1 VHPIAVF
8 DFCNTDHTLV
18 QTGWSAAPVPR
29 SLWLKCD
36 TLFTLH
42 MHDKSLFS
50 VYLKKEQQQMTAKN
64 VIPSHEASNEN

>member
-1 VHPIAVF
+1 
-8 DFCNTDHTLV
+8 
-18 QTGWSAAPVPR
+18 
-29 SLWLKCD
+29 
-36 TLFTLH
+36 